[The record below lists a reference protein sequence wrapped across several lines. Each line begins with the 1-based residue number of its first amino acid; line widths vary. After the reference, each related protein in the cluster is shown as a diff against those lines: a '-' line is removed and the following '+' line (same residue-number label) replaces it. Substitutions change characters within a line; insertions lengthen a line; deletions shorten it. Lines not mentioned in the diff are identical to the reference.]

1 MAATKH
7 DRDILQALTDGEE
20 RHGYAIM
27 EAVEEHTSGR
37 VILGPGTLYR
47 AIGHL
52 LDDGLIVQTDR
63 RPDPAREDE
72 CRRYYRITPRGRALL
87 APPDPGTPPAALAP
101 PDPGTP
107 PAALAP
113 PAPLAPPDLGPALR
127 QHDVLRVLADG
138 QERHGYALLRAV
150 GRLPG
155 AAPLGPTGLYLTLRR
170 LLTNGFVAEAAAR
183 PDPALGDE
191 VRAYYRIT
199 PQGAEAL
206 RTPGLLPLP
215 CRTTAQQRQYDVLC
229 ALADGAEHHA
239 YGLITDV
246 RAAPNGAVRFGTGTA
261 YRALDGLL
269 VDGLVVETGER
280 PDPAV
285 NPHAPRRHVRITARG
300 EDARQML
307 AALGPRPAHGAAPWR
322 AAVSFGVTWGAAT
335 GGLLLLLGA
344 GGAGW
349 ATGAVATVVT
359 TGAGLLRRD
368 EAA

>member
-27 EAVEEHTSGR
+27 CAVEEHTSGR

-63 RPDPAREDE
+63 RPDPALEDE
-72 CRRYYRITPRGRALL
+72 RRRYYRITPRGLALL
-87 APPDPGTPPAALAP
+87 APPDPGTPPASLAS
-101 PDPGTP
+101 
-107 PAALAP
+107 
-113 PAPLAPPDLGPALR
+113 LAPPDLGPALR

-191 VRAYYRIT
+191 VREYYRIT

-246 RAAPNGAVRFGTGTA
+246 RAAHNGAVRFGTGTA
-261 YRALDGLL
+261 YRLLDGL
-269 VDGLVVETGER
+269 VADGLVVETGER
-280 PDPAV
+280 PDPTV
-285 NPHAPRRHVRITARG
+285 NPHTPRRHVRLTPRG

-307 AALGPRPAHGAAPWR
+307 AALPPHQPRGAAPWR
-322 AAVSFGVTWGAAT
+322 GAVSFGVTWGAAT

-359 TGAGLLRRD
+359 TGAGLLRRA

>member
-1 MAATKH
+1 MSMT
-7 DRDILQALTDGEE
+7 DRYHDILQALANGEE
-20 RHGYAIM
+20 RHGYALM
-27 EAVEEHTSGR
+27 CAVEEHTNGK

-47 AIGHL
+47 AIGRL
-52 LDDGLIVQTDR
+52 LNDGLIVQTDR
-63 RPDPAREDE
+63 RPDPAVEDE
-72 CRRYYRITPRGRALL
+72 RRRYYRITPRGRALL
-87 APPDPGTPPAALAP
+87 APPDRGTPPASLAP
-101 PDPGTP
+101 PPSSD
-107 PAALAP
+107 
-113 PAPLAPPDLGPALR
+113 DLGPAHR
-127 QHDVLRVLADG
+127 QYDVLRVLADG
-138 QERHGYALLRAV
+138 QERHGHTLMRAV

-155 AAPLGPTGLYLTLRR
+155 AAPLGPTGLYVTLRR

-191 VRAYYRIT
+191 PRDYYRIT

-206 RTPGLLPLP
+206 RTPGMLPLP
-215 CRTTAQQRQYDVLC
+215 QRTAAQQQQYDVLC
-229 ALADGAEHHA
+229 ALADGAEHHG
-239 YGLITDV
+239 YGLITAL
-246 RAAPNGAVRFGTGTA
+246 RAVPDGAQRVGSGTL
-261 YRALDGLL
+261 YRTLDALIA
-269 VDGLVVETGER
+269 DGLVVETGER

-285 NPHAPRRHVRITARG
+285 NPHAPRRHFRITPRG
-300 EDARQML
+300 EDARRML

-359 TGAGLLRRD
+359 TGAGLLHRD